1 MTLAPLQRVVRRV
14 SARRASHG
22 RRNAGRLWA
31 ALVVLAVGVAAGA
44 GAVLADPSVRLGAAS
59 LANEWRACL
68 LEGAPPQPQPVIA
81 DRHAS
86 HVLESRRRSGIPG
99 ESVALPVVEPRD
111 HIPLALMPHPDRP
124 DSLPRRV
131 VVAVID
137 SGVTSTH
144 PDVAGARILPGVD
157 LVNPCGDGRQ
167 DVTGHGTAV
176 AGVLVSSTHGA
187 APGVDILPIRI
198 SLATGRHQNWVSAA
212 AIVAAT
218 NRGADVIN
226 MSYTNQQAGPS
237 LLEWVAVRYASARGV
252 ALVAAAGNNPH
263 KPAGYPA
270 AYPAV
275 LSVTAVNAHGE
286 LSSYSARNGK
296 VDVAAPGSRV
306 LTLSPE
312 GGMRTASGT
321 SLAAPIVTASLTHLL
336 QTDPSLRGAEAV
348 AAVQESSTPA
358 PPAVVAQPFGAFNL
372 SSALAGVCRLASV
385 CQFTGTIHRSY
396 VPTPLPI
403 GDPRRPPTPGEPR

>member
-1 MTLAPLQRVVRRV
+1 MVLGLV
-14 SARRASHG
+14 ASSS
-22 RRNAGRLWA
+22 
-31 ALVVLAVGVAAGA
+31 VVLI
-44 GAVLADPSVRLGAAS
+44 DPSMRLGTLS
-59 LANEWRACL
+59 LVNEWRACVFS
-68 LEGAPPQPQPVIA
+68 GSPPQAQPVLA
-81 DRHAS
+81 QRHAI
-86 HVLESRRRSGIPG
+86 HAQERRRSSGIPG
-99 ESVALPVVEPRD
+99 EGVDLPVVEPREQ
-111 HIPLALMPHPDRP
+111 IPLALMPHPDRP

-187 APGVDILPIRI
+187 APGVDILPVRI
-198 SLATGRHQNWVSAA
+198 SLATGRHQSWVSAA
-212 AIVAAT
+212 GIVAAT
-218 NRGADVIN
+218 NRGADIIN
-226 MSYTNQQAGPS
+226 MSYTNQTAGPS
-237 LLEWVAVRYASARGV
+237 LIEWMAVRYASARGV

-263 KPAGYPA
+263 KPAGFPA
-270 AYPAV
+270 AYPSV
-275 LSVTAVNAHGE
+275 LSVTSVNGHGE
-286 LSSYSARNGK
+286 LSSYSAREGNI
-296 VDVAAPGSRV
+296 DVAAPGSRV
-306 LTLSPE
+306 LTLSPD

-321 SLAAPIVTASLTHLL
+321 SLAAPIVTASLAHLL
-336 QTDPSLRGAEAV
+336 QTDPGLAGAEAV

-358 PPAVVAQPFGAFNL
+358 EPAVLAQQFGAFNL

-396 VPTPLPI
+396 VPSGPPI
-403 GDPRRPPTPGEPR
+403 GDPARAPTPGEPR